1 MSEAYSIMIW
11 WSKNIHRQS
20 SLFFKSDLLP
30 PSPNKANT
38 RPCSETSRS
47 SIVCIIFYLKPLQ
60 NFWPWER
67 RSYKPSSLVSNVRGR
82 NKVERACFFAFSAHM
97 ESLSAQQSNSSH
109 CAGVEKG
116 IIYLLMHHS
125 VCVLLHT
132 VINSY
137 CPIALSY
144 YRMKI
149 YSISESTFPI
159 LNVYYELSQRKADD
173 RKETSFVSFSIRR
186 VEL

>member
-1 MSEAYSIMIW
+1 MII
-11 WSKNIHRQS
+11 KNIHRQS
-20 SLFFKSDLLP
+20 SLFFKSDPLP
-30 PSPNKANT
+30 PSPKKANT
-38 RPCSETSRS
+38 RPYSETSRS
-47 SIVCIIFYLKPLQ
+47 SIVCIIFHLKPLQ
-60 NFWPWER
+60 NLWPWHCRDSGEATNR
-67 RSYKPSSLVSNVRGR
+67 VRWCQTWGVEKR
-82 NKVERACFFAFSAHM
+82 LNERAFLLFLPTWKAF
-97 ESLSAQQSNSSH
+97 QPNSSH
-109 CAGVEKG
+109 CAGVGKG

-159 LNVYYELSQRKADD
+159 LYVYYELSQRKADD

>member
-1 MSEAYSIMIW
+1 MNFLRFKPGRQKIIPDILQQNSRCYQMSEAYSIMIW

-30 PSPNKANT
+30 PKKANT

-67 RSYKPSSLVSNVRGR
+67 RSYKPSSLVPNVRGR

-97 ESLSAQQSNSSH
+97 ESLSAQQLSLRWRGKGNYLPLDASFSLCFIAHSNQ
-109 CAGVEKG
+109 
-116 IIYLLMHHS
+116 LL
-125 VCVLLHT
+125 
-132 VINSY
+132 
-137 CPIALSY
+137 LSY
-144 YRMKI
+144 R
-149 YSISESTFPI
+149 TFK
-159 LNVYYELSQRKADD
+159 LSYEDL
-173 RKETSFVSFSIRR
+173 
-186 VEL
+186 